1 MHGSEK
7 KRKTRPRKKKQ
18 AGNFQGCGS
27 SCAQIQPSTPATGV
41 NVRMSPGHGPTREHG
56 PPHPSPPSSP
66 ARQIIPSFFFLPVKP
81 PHRKSSLVL
90 HNLQPPQAGTRRPAS
105 LGSRH
110 RRLARSLASLPGTVR
125 CFPRSLA
132 PGAAAAAPSRRG
144 GGACGLVFTAGRN
157 RKEEEEEDLLRRR
170 RAHREFA
177 TSRAPLAPTPK
188 GEDSRAP
195 PSPPPPPAAAGRRR

>member
-1 MHGSEK
+1 
-7 KRKTRPRKKKQ
+7 
-18 AGNFQGCGS
+18 
-27 SCAQIQPSTPATGV
+27 
-41 NVRMSPGHGPTREHG
+41 MSPGGPTREHG

-105 LGSRH
+105 QALGT

-132 PGAAAAAPSRRG
+132 RGAAAAAPSRRG
-144 GGACGLVFTAGRN
+144 GGACGRVSTAGRN
-157 RKEEEEEDLLRRR
+157 RKEEEDLLRRR

-195 PSPPPPPAAAGRRR
+195 PSPPPPPAVAGRR